1 MPSAFVLINVQSGS
15 EDEVFKQLKTM
26 SEVKEAYV
34 SYGVYDLIIK
44 VQAEKL
50 DELKTTITNK
60 IRTLKNVS
68 STLSLITVEE

>member
-1 MPSAFVLINVQSGS
+1 
-15 EDEVFKQLKTM
+15 M